1 MRAHRGEINAIA
13 LCGDAPTFANTVAAL
28 DRAGRTVVPQPLR
41 VRNVARVA
49 SGGAPNGAAARSASQ
64 RNSVGCEA
72 VRADRSPA
80 RGPCEPVATR
90 GRASAARARPSGFHA
105 RRRAAIVT
113 CEKTSRGNRR
123 APCDLDNT
131 VQPER
136 PRRCEVLDADGF
148 SAFVEAGN
156 AFDTTLAERLWH
168 NVYAAGGTVD
178 PAVAYRAFRGRE
190 ASVEPM
196 LAQRGLIEEPPLRG
210 IRSAAN
216 SVEL

>member
-1 MRAHRGEINAIA
+1 MTNDSNPVLQSWETPFGLPPFERVRPEHFAPALEAAMRAHRGKINAIA
-13 LCGDAPTFANTVAAL
+13 P
-28 DRAGRTVVPQPLR
+28 
-41 VRNVARVA
+41 
-49 SGGAPNGAAARSASQ
+49 ARSASQ

-90 GRASAARARPSGFHA
+90 GRASAARARPSGLHA

-156 AFDTTLAERLWH
+156 AFDTTLAERLRH
-168 NVYAAGGTVD
+168 NVYAAGGTAD

-190 ASVEPM
+190 PSVEPM
-196 LAQRGLIEEPPLRG
+196 LARAFRGREPSVEPMPAHSGLIE
-210 IRSAAN
+210 
-216 SVEL
+216 

>member
-1 MRAHRGEINAIA
+1 MTNDSNPVLQSWETPFGLPPFERVRPEHFALALEAAMRAHRGKINAIA
-13 LCGDAPTFANTVAAL
+13 P
-28 DRAGRTVVPQPLR
+28 
-41 VRNVARVA
+41 
-49 SGGAPNGAAARSASQ
+49 ARSASQ

-80 RGPCEPVATR
+80 RGPCEPGATR
-90 GRASAARARPSGFHA
+90 GRASAARARPSGLHA

-210 IRSAAN
+210 IQSAAN

>member
-1 MRAHRGEINAIA
+1 MTNDSNPVLHSWETPFGLPPFERVRPEHFAPALEAAMRAHRGEINAIA

-123 APCDLDNT
+123 VPCDLDNT
-131 VQPER
+131 V
-136 PRRCEVLDADGF
+136 
-148 SAFVEAGN
+148 
-156 AFDTTLAERLWH
+156 
-168 NVYAAGGTVD
+168 
-178 PAVAYRAFRGRE
+178 RART
-190 ASVEPM
+190 SSPM
-196 LAQRGLIEEPPLRG
+196 QSSSRIWL
-210 IRSAAN
+210 
-216 SVEL
+216 